1 MCCRARGLELVSPD
15 DLRTAV
21 ELFAQLQLPL
31 QFRVFP
37 SGVAVVQDET
47 WSDDAACERVVQAL
61 SQEGPGG
68 APAAL
73 GRGLRP
79 TQFALEQNIPL
90 AVATEQLLLAERHGM
105 ACRDEAP
112 QGLTFY
118 MNFFMQ
124 VEL

>member
-1 MCCRARGLELVSPD
+1 MSPD
-15 DLRTAV
+15 DLRSAA
-21 ELFAQLQLPL
+21 ELFAQLRLPL

-37 SGVAVVQDET
+37 SGVAVIQDET

-61 SQEGPGG
+61 SQQVDGDEEDGV
-68 APAAL
+68 AAAL

-79 TQFALEQNIPL
+79 TQFALEQKIPL

-105 ACRDEAP
+105 ACRDESP

-118 MNFFMQ
+118 SNFFMQ
-124 VEL
+124 VDL